1 MVQMLTREAPAGRPP
16 RTKRAIIDCDVHCE
30 PNDDAEVHR
39 FLPPRWQE
47 HLATYGSYRFSGAGY
62 PRYQNRRQDSFPP
75 SGRKSGSDVEFL
87 CKQLLDEHNIVWAVL
102 TPLTGVGGHLNLEL
116 DAALAS
122 AWNDWLIADWLDKD
136 PRFVSSLFIP
146 FEDAEASVAEIERRA
161 SEKRFVQVQFS
172 GRPRE
177 PMGRKKYWPIYA
189 ACEEHGLAVMSHAF
203 GSGGQ
208 PITGAGFPSFYI
220 EDHVGPAQ
228 SMQANIISL
237 VAEGVFE
244 RFPGLRLVSAENGFG
259 WLPSLMWRMDNSWQL
274 MKSEAPQLKHEPSHY
289 IREHIYLCTQPVEE
303 PHKPEYFGQMLD
315 YLGGGDRIVFASDY
329 PHWDWDDPD
338 HVLPPRL
345 PDAVQQAIFYD
356 NAARC
361 YDLPAAPA
369 RDPA

>member
-1 MVQMLTREAPAGRPP
+1 MVDMLTREAPAERKPAL
-16 RTKRAIIDCDVHCE
+16 KRAIIDCDVHCE
-30 PNDDAEVHR
+30 PDNEAEVHR

-47 HLATYGSYRFSGAGY
+47 HLKAYGSYRAGGATY

-75 SGRKSGSDVEFL
+75 SGRKSGSDVAFL
-87 CKQLLDEHNIVWAVL
+87 GKQLLDEHHIVWAVL

-122 AWNDWLIADWLDKD
+122 AWNDWLIADWLDQD
-136 PRFVSSLFIP
+136 PRFVSSLFVP

-161 SEKRFVQVQFS
+161 GDKRFVQVQFS

-189 ACEEHGLAVMSHAF
+189 ACEENGLAVMSHAF

-208 PITGAGFPSFYI
+208 PITGAGWPSFYI

-228 SMQANIISL
+228 SMQANLISM

-244 RFPGLRLVSAENGFG
+244 RFPGLKVVSAENGFG
-259 WLPSLMWRMDNSWQL
+259 WMPSLMWRLDNSWRL
-274 MKSEAPQLKHEPSHY
+274 LKSEAPQLKHEPSY
-289 IREHIYLCTQPVEE
+289 YLREHVYLCTQPVEE
-303 PHKPEYFGQMLD
+303 PHRPEYFRQIFDHM
-315 YLGGGDRIVFASDY
+315 GGYDRVVFASDY

-338 HVLPPRL
+338 QALPPGL
-345 PDAVQQAIFYD
+345 PAEIRRAIFYD

-361 YDLPAAPA
+361 YRLPAAPA
-369 RDPA
+369 SES